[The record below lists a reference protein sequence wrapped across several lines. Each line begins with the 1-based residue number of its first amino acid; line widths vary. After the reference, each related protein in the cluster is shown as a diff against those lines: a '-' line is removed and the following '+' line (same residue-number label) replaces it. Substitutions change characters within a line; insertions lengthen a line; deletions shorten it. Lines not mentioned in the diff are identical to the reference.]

1 MVKEITGQLFETSFG
16 TMIVYDDQSAVLT
29 VGDSI
34 RFDGTDYKMEAVIP
48 PSKPEGKW
56 SLRVTKK

>member
-16 TMIVYDDQSAVLT
+16 TMIVYDDQSAVIAL
-29 VGDSI
+29 GDSI
-34 RFDGTDYKMEAVIP
+34 RFDGSHYKVEAVIP

>member
-1 MVKEITGQLFETSFG
+1 MVKDITGQLFETSFG

-29 VGDSI
+29 VGDRV
-34 RFDGTDYKMEAVIP
+34 RFDGSDYKVETVIP